1 MGKLTDIFL
10 RNVKP
15 QNTDK
20 KYFDGEG
27 LYLLVKNNG
36 SRLWRIKFRY
46 NGKEKTLALGA
57 YPDVSLAQART
68 SLREA
73 KNELAKGIDPAEV
86 KQEQIRAEQVK
97 DENQFKKIALEWYNK
112 SQNDWTEKHR
122 KTIIQRLEKNIFPFF
137 VERDI
142 NSITA
147 KELLEALRRIE
158 ARGAGETAHR
168 VRGIC
173 EQIYKY
179 AISTGQTEKN
189 IAFNLRGTLQKTQ
202 EKHLAYITD
211 PKELGELL
219 HRIEENTSNGII
231 IKTALQIMPY
241 VFVRANELCR
251 AEWQEI
257 DFDKSLWTI
266 PAERMKMRR
275 KHTVPLSRQ
284 VISLLNELYFHTG
297 NGKYVFHSPRGAS
310 RPITEEG
317 LLAGLRSL
325 GYEKGT
331 MTIHGFRHTASTLLH
346 ELKYNS
352 DYIEK
357 QLAHEENKTVK
368 ATYNHA
374 EYLEE
379 RIKLMQE
386 WADYL
391 DSLKNGGNN
400 EKSYTV

>member
-1 MGKLTDIFL
+1 MGNLKDTFL
-10 RNVKP
+10 RSVKA
-15 QNTDK
+15 QNADK

-27 LYLLVKNNG
+27 LYLLVKSNG
-36 SRLWRIKFRY
+36 AKLWRIKFRY
-46 NGKEKTLALGA
+46 NGKEKSLALGA
-57 YPDVSLAQART
+57 YPDLSLLEART
-68 SLREA
+68 MLRNA
-73 KNELAKGIDPAEV
+73 KNLLANGIDPAEA
-86 KQEQIRAEQVK
+86 KQEQNRAEQAK
-97 DENQFKKIALEWYNK
+97 EENQFKNIALEWYNK
-112 SQNDWTEKHR
+112 NLKDWTEKHR
-122 KTIIQRLEKNIFPFF
+122 KTIIQRLEKNIFPFLGT
-137 VERDI
+137 RDI

-147 KELLEALRRIE
+147 RELSEVLQKIE
-158 ARGAGETAHR
+158 ERGAIETAHR

-173 EQIYKY
+173 EQIYTY
-179 AISTGQTEKN
+179 AISMGLTDKN
-189 IAFNLRGTLQKTQ
+189 IPFNLRGTLQKTQ
-202 EKHLAYITD
+202 ETHLAHITD
-211 PKELGELL
+211 PQELGELL
-219 HRIEENTSNGII
+219 RRIDANMSNGII
-231 IKTALQIMPY
+231 VKTALQIMPY

-257 DFDKSLWTI
+257 DFDKCLWTI

-275 KHTVPLSRQ
+275 KHIVPLARQ
-284 VISLLNELYFHTG
+284 VITLLKELHFYTG
-297 NGKYVFHSPRGAS
+297 QGKYLFHSPRGAS

-357 QLAHEENKTVK
+357 QLAHEESKSVK

-391 DSLKNGGNN
+391 DSLKAL
-400 EKSYTV
+400 

>member
-1 MGKLTDIFL
+1 MGSLKDTFL
-10 RNVKP
+10 RSVKA
-15 QNTDK
+15 QKADK

-27 LYLLVKNNG
+27 LYLLVKSNG
-36 SRLWRIKFRY
+36 AKLWRIKFRY
-46 NGKEKTLALGA
+46 NGKEKTLSLGS
-57 YPDVSLAQART
+57 YPTISLAEART
-68 SLREA
+68 MLRNA
-73 KNELAKGIDPAEV
+73 KNLLINGIDPAQE
-86 KQEQIRAEQVK
+86 KQEQSRAEQAIE
-97 DENQFKKIALEWYNK
+97 ENQFKNIALEWYDKNLK
-112 SQNDWTEKHR
+112 DWTEKHR
-122 KTIIQRLEKNIFPFF
+122 KTIIQRLEKNIFPFLST
-137 VERDI
+137 RDI

-147 KELLEALRRIE
+147 RELSEVLQKIE
-158 ARGAGETAHR
+158 ARGAIETAHR

-173 EQIYKY
+173 EQIYTY
-179 AISTGQTEKN
+179 AISLGLTDKN
-189 IAFNLRGTLQKTQ
+189 IPFNLRGTLQKTQ
-202 EKHLAYITD
+202 EIHLAHITD

-219 HRIEENTSNGII
+219 RRIDENMSNGII
-231 IKTALQIMPY
+231 VKNALQIMPY

-257 DFDKSLWTI
+257 DFDKCLWTI

-275 KHTVPLSRQ
+275 KHIVPLAKQ
-284 VISLLNELYFHTG
+284 VVKLLKELHFYTG
-297 NGKYVFHSPRGAS
+297 HSKYIFHSPRGAS

-325 GYEKGT
+325 GYEKGQ

-357 QLAHEENKTVK
+357 QLAHEESKSVK

-374 EYLEE
+374 EYLAE
-379 RIKLMQE
+379 RIKLIQE

-391 DSLKNGGNN
+391 DSLKA
-400 EKSYTV
+400 V

>member
-1 MGKLTDIFL
+1 MGNLKDTFL
-10 RNVKP
+10 RSVKA
-15 QNTDK
+15 QNADK

-27 LYLLVKNNG
+27 LYLLVKSNG
-36 SRLWRIKFRY
+36 AKLWRIKFRY
-46 NGKEKTLALGA
+46 NGKEKSLALGA
-57 YPDVSLAQART
+57 YPDLSLLEART
-68 SLREA
+68 MLRNA
-73 KNELAKGIDPAEV
+73 KNLLANGIDPAEA
-86 KQEQIRAEQVK
+86 KQEQNRAEQAK
-97 DENQFKKIALEWYNK
+97 EENQFKNIALEWYNK
-112 SQNDWTEKHR
+112 NLKDWTEKHR
-122 KTIIQRLEKNIFPFF
+122 KTIIQRLEKNIFPFLGT
-137 VERDI
+137 RDI

-147 KELLEALRRIE
+147 RELSEVLQKIE
-158 ARGAGETAHR
+158 ERGAIETAHR

-173 EQIYKY
+173 EQIYTY
-179 AISTGQTEKN
+179 AISMGLTDKN
-189 IAFNLRGTLQKTQ
+189 IPFNLRGTLQKTQ
-202 EKHLAYITD
+202 ETHLAHITD
-211 PKELGELL
+211 PQELGELL
-219 HRIEENTSNGII
+219 RRIDANMSNGII
-231 IKTALQIMPY
+231 VKTALQIMPY

-257 DFDKSLWTI
+257 DFDKCLWTI

-275 KHTVPLSRQ
+275 KHIVPLARQ
-284 VISLLNELYFHTG
+284 VITLLKELHFYTG
-297 NGKYVFHSPRGAS
+297 QGKYLFHSPRGAS

-325 GYEKGT
+325 GYEKGK

-357 QLAHEENKTVK
+357 QLAHEENKSVK

-386 WADYL
+386 WANYL
-391 DSLKNGGNN
+391 DSLKAL
-400 EKSYTV
+400 

>member
-1 MGKLTDIFL
+1 MQIKQAKPKEKAYKLADS
-10 RNVKP
+10 K
-15 QNTDK
+15 
-20 KYFDGEG
+20 G
-27 LYLLVKNNG
+27 LYLYISPNG
-36 SRLWRIKFRY
+36 FKSWRYDYSF
-46 NGKEKTLALGA
+46 NGKRKTFTIGE
-57 YPDVSLAQART
+57 YPIITLLKAREIH
-68 SLREA
+68 L
-73 KNELAKGIDPAEV
+73 ELLTKISNNIDPAEE
-86 KQEQIRAEQVK
+86 KKAQLRAEQAK
-97 DENQFKKIALEWYNK
+97 EENQFKNIALEWYNK
-112 SQNDWTEKHR
+112 NLKDWTEKHR
-122 KTIIQRLEKNIFPFF
+122 KTIIQRLEKNIFPFLGS
-137 VERDI
+137 RDI

-147 KELLEALRRIE
+147 RELSEVLQKIE
-158 ARGAGETAHR
+158 ERGAIETAHR

-173 EQIYKY
+173 EQIYTY
-179 AISTGQTEKN
+179 AISMGLTDKN
-189 IAFNLRGTLQKTQ
+189 IPFNLRGTLQKTQ
-202 EKHLAYITD
+202 ETHLAHITD
-211 PKELGELL
+211 PQELGELL
-219 HRIEENTSNGII
+219 RRIDANMSNGII
-231 IKTALQIMPY
+231 VKTALQIMPY

-257 DFDKSLWTI
+257 DFDKCLWTI

-275 KHTVPLSRQ
+275 KHIVPLARQ
-284 VISLLNELYFHTG
+284 VITLLKGLHFYTG
-297 NGKYVFHSPRGAS
+297 QGKYLFHSPRGAS

-357 QLAHEENKTVK
+357 QLAHEESKSVK

-391 DSLKNGGNN
+391 DSLKAL
-400 EKSYTV
+400 